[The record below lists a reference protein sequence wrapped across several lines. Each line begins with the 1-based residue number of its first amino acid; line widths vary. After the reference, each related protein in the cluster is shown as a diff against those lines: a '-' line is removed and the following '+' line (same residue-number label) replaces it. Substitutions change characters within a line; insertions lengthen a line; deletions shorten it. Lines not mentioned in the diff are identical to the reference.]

1 MFAGFSF
8 RLDGDLSFWLSRKHL
23 ILPTGPIRGSVFYGI
38 TDDDWAEAK
47 SKLQTKLVQAEL
59 APGL

>member
-1 MFAGFSF
+1 
-8 RLDGDLSFWLSRKHL
+8 
-23 ILPTGPIRGSVFYGI
+23 LPTGPIRDSVFYGI

-47 SKLQTKLVQAEL
+47 SKLQTKLIQAEL